1 MPGEAT
7 APGASSAQQVP
18 PAGDGRAGSIRVKA
32 RRRLESRIGHAAAS
46 LFDGRG
52 RERRFEGGSVLARRD
67 EAGKDVFI
75 VLQGIVG
82 LYQDRPSGGRV
93 LGYCGGGD
101 LVAPAAPGDAWG
113 FDVKA
118 LTDGELLA
126 LSLGDIRAP
135 GAGKPDLLWP
145 LFEAA
150 CAELARR
157 TARLRGY
164 WALPVKARLA
174 AFLFEMEE
182 AIGET
187 SKGGLVLH
195 LPMFRDEIADYL
207 VTRTETICRIFT
219 GWKERGLI
227 VMESPRIL
235 VIPDCARLWAAA
247 FE

>member
-1 MPGEAT
+1 MLGQTT
-7 APGASSAQQVP
+7 ASGASSARQVP
-18 PAGDGRAGSIRVKA
+18 PAGERRARAIRVKA
-32 RRRLESRIGHAAAS
+32 QRKLESRIGQAAAL
-46 LFDGRG
+46 LFEGRG
-52 RERRFEGGSVLARRD
+52 RERPFEGGSVLARRD
-67 EAGKDVFI
+67 EAGNDVFI
-75 VLQGIVG
+75 VLRGIVG

-101 LVAPAAPGDAWG
+101 LVAPAAPGKAWG
-113 FDVKA
+113 FDAKA
-118 LTDGELLA
+118 LSDGELLA
-126 LSLGDIRAP
+126 LSLREVRTP
-135 GAGKPDLLWP
+135 ETGKPDLLWP

-157 TARLRGY
+157 TDRLRGY

-182 AIGET
+182 IIGET
-187 SKGGLVLH
+187 SEGVLILH

-207 VTRTETICRIFT
+207 VTRTETICRILT

-227 VMESPRIL
+227 VMESPRIV
-235 VIPDCARLWAAA
+235 VIPDGARLWAAA